1 MNDKYESEIA
11 RLELANSGLRS
22 INAGICVELAAAKAE
37 VTRLTEKYDFQRL
50 VKSEESLK
58 AEVERLTEHNC
69 VGEKSFTEYWCS
81 GLGPLSAR
89 KVWPQ
94 KSDELKHLHT
104 WLTAWSFSNAD
115 RDRYKALCQKMAE
128 ASEQMLGGHFN
139 LYKSVFGENSEP
151 EHDIVRKELKYVL
164 AEYEY
169 EMGEE

>member
-128 ASEQMLGGHFN
+128 ALRWAVQSMNPPFEWQPFVKANEL
-139 LYKSVFGENSEP
+139 L
-151 EHDIVRKELKYVL
+151 KEYD
-164 AEYEY
+164 